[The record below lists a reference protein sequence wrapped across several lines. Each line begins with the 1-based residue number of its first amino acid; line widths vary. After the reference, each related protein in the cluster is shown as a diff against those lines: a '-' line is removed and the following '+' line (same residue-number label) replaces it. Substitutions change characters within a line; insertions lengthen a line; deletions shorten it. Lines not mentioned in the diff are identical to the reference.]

1 MSKQRNCYEVMG
13 LPPEATMEQVKK
25 KYRELALKF
34 HPDVAQNKALGL
46 CVFMQI
52 SQAYYVL
59 GSPERRA
66 VYNVAM
72 QNAALDA
79 VKAADAVKADAVKAA
94 DAVKKAVTSPAQPF
108 AELLNRAESALLS
121 GRPVEAQEFC
131 LRVLGADPNQAQA
144 IALFGDALARMGR
157 SEEAAIQYRRALHLS
172 PSVLLQAK
180 LNRIVPGRS
189 ALHLAPTPS
198 VNTECM
204 ARKVALVES
213 KRTGSLF
220 GRFLSRK

>member
-13 LPPEATMEQVKK
+13 LPPEATMEQVKR

-52 SQAYYVL
+52 SQAYHVL

-66 VYNVAM
+66 VYNVTM
-72 QNAALDA
+72 QNAALDT
-79 VKAADAVKADAVKAA
+79 VKAAGTV
-94 DAVKKAVTSPAQPF
+94 KAVTSPAQPF
-108 AELLNRAESALLS
+108 AALLNRAESALLS

-131 LRVLGADPNQAQA
+131 QRILEIDPDQAQA

-157 SEEAAIQYRRALHLS
+157 TEEAAMQYHRALQLS
-172 PSVLLQAK
+172 PSALLQAK
-180 LNRIVPGRS
+180 LNRIAPHES
-189 ALHLAPTPS
+189 ALHLAPAPFAKTVGTVHKAAAPPD
-198 VNTECM
+198 
-204 ARKVALVES
+204 
-213 KRTGSLF
+213 GSLF
-220 GRFLSRK
+220 SRLLSRK

>member
-52 SQAYYVL
+52 SQAYHVL

-79 VKAADAVKADAVKAA
+79 VKAADAVKAGTVKTAGT
-94 DAVKKAVTSPAQPF
+94 VKAVTSPAQPF
-108 AELLNRAESALLS
+108 VGLLNRAESALLS

-157 SEEAAIQYRRALHLS
+157 PEEAAIQYRRALHLS

-180 LNRIVPGRS
+180 LNRIVPGRF

>member
-72 QNAALDA
+72 QNAAL
-79 VKAADAVKADAVKAA
+79 DAVKAA

-180 LNRIVPGRS
+180 LNRIVPGRF